1 MNMFVIDEQ
10 SLGSPFTVMYQVITT
25 VAPLLSNAISI
36 NSFILE
42 RPSAS
47 ANIRPPTSPPPPDTL
62 HIEKNNGDGGER

>member
-47 ANIRPPTSPPPPDTL
+47 ANIRPPTTARHPT
-62 HIEKNNGDGGER
+62 HREE